1 MNKIVTI
8 QSASCLPKQLEG
20 WTVTKNVVTKNM
32 QNFKKPVDRKRR
44 LWYSN

>member
-20 WTVTKNVVTKNM
+20 WIVTKNM